1 MIYNVSP
8 MMVFPMIKDHWKIV
22 ITRQEPEVND
32 GKIYKQEVSGSYES
46 VMWFRENILEQIKRQ
61 NNR

>member
-1 MIYNVSP
+1 MIYDVSP
-8 MMVFPMIKDHWKIV
+8 MMVFPMIKDYWKIV
-22 ITRQEPEVND
+22 ITRQEPEVNG
-32 GKIYKQEVSGSYES
+32 GKIYKQEVSGSYGS